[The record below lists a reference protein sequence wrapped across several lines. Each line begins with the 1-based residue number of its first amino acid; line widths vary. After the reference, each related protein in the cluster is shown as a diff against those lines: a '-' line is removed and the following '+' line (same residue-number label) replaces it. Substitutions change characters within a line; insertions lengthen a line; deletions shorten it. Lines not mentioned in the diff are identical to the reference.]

1 MRISDGKD
9 AVSKRCRHFIVF
21 ETPFLVFPRTEW
33 KKKENFKE
41 TCSPPLELIHSS
53 DLSGRG
59 HGRVIVYGRVHG
71 YALHHDKSGVT
82 VEI

>member
-1 MRISDGKD
+1 MEKTLCLKGADTLS
-9 AVSKRCRHFIVF
+9 
-21 ETPFLVFPRTEW
+21 FLRLLSWCFQELNG